1 MQRISYTVLLI
12 LITLAS
18 CSSGG
23 QYNEMRQRLDAL
35 NALNRA
41 DSVLTVKERDEAQAL
56 ADYFDSHGTPN
67 DQLLAHFL
75 LGRCYADMREAPMA
89 LHCYQEAITR
99 ADTTA
104 KDCDFAQLSRVYGQ
118 SSAIFYQQG
127 LYRNAMEYDDM
138 SAKYGW
144 LGKDTLNALR
154 SYAMKAASYDQLQM
168 KDSAIL
174 IYEDAIRQMKAF
186 KYNKVAAGF
195 SGTLAKKLIDK
206 GETAQ
211 ALPYLQYYE
220 QNSGYFDSEG
230 NIAKGREVYY
240 YAKGLYHLKNHMYD
254 SAEYYFRKELHTG
267 KDFNNQNYGSH
278 GLAMLFKQKHFL
290 DSASYYSEYSYA
302 MNDSFYLQRA
312 THEVEHAK
320 AMYDYSRHQ
329 RQALIDRDRANS
341 ERQRFLIACI
351 IAAMILS
358 VLVYIYYK
366 YRKQKML
373 RRQEEEKYSQGR
385 TKYRQILAE
394 VEQLHHRETEL
405 TEIIKNHEF
414 TINSQKLAL
423 ADISGLK
430 TELENLRKIKKHLS
444 VTVKKQ
450 EEEAAD
456 LQSQLAKYKL
466 RIDASAAESEKE
478 ISEKLY
484 GYSIYKTLVDKDKY
498 PDLLSDEDWEKIDA
512 MIREVFPEFSLF
524 LAAKKPLFDD
534 VVDYRVCCLARLNLQ
549 PMACSYC
556 LGISGSNYSK
566 RRSKLIEK
574 LFGVTGNGKDF
585 DRLIRKV

>member
-1 MQRISYTVLLI
+1 
-12 LITLAS
+12 
-18 CSSGG
+18 
-23 QYNEMRQRLDAL
+23 MRQRLDAL

-41 DSVLTVKERDEAQAL
+41 DSVLTATERDEAQAL
-56 ADYFDSHGTPN
+56 AGYFDSHGTPN
-67 DQLLAHFL
+67 DQMLAHYL
-75 LGRCYADMREAPMA
+75 LGRCYADMRESPMA

-99 ADTTA
+99 ADTLSP
-104 KDCDFAQLSRVYGQ
+104 DCDFAQLSRVYGQ
-118 SSAIFYQQG
+118 SATIFYQQG
-127 LYRNAMEYDDM
+127 LYRNQIEYQDL

-154 SYAMKAASYDQLQM
+154 SYAMKAAAYDQLQM

-174 IYEDAIRQMKAF
+174 IYTDAIRQMKAY

-195 SGTLAKKLIDK
+195 AGLLAKKLIDK
-206 GETAQ
+206 GESSR
-211 ALPYLQYYE
+211 ALPYLQDYE
-220 QNSGYFDSEG
+220 QNSGFFDSEG
-230 NIAKGREVYY
+230 NIVKGREVYY
-240 YAKGLYHLKNHMYD
+240 YAKGLYFLKNHLLD
-254 SAEYYFRKELHTG
+254 SAEYCFRKELYTG
-267 KDFNNQNYGSH
+267 KDFNNQSAGAYGLS
-278 GLAMLFKQKHFL
+278 LLYQRYNNP
-290 DSASYYSEYSYA
+290 DSAVKYALYYSE
-302 MNDSFYLQRA
+302 MNDSVYAQSA
-312 THEVEHAK
+312 THEVEQAK

-341 ERQRFLIACI
+341 ERQRFVVACI
-351 IAAMILS
+351 IAVIILS
-358 VLVYIYYK
+358 VLAYIYYK

-373 RRQEEEKYSQGR
+373 RRQEEEKYSQGK

-405 TEIIKNHEF
+405 SEIIKNHEF

-430 TELENLRKIKKHLS
+430 TELENLRKIEKHLS

-512 MIREVFPEFSLF
+512 MIREAFPEFSLF
-524 LAAKKPLFDD
+524 LAAKRPLFDD
-534 VVDYRVCCLARLNLQ
+534 VVDYRVCCLAHLNLQ

-574 LFGVTGNGKDF
+574 LFGVPGNGKEF
-585 DRLIRKV
+585 DRLIRGI

>member
-1 MQRISYTVLLI
+1 MRQIYVLLI
-12 LITLAS
+12 VLIALAG
-18 CSSGG
+18 CGG
-23 QYNEMRQRLDAL
+23 GRYGEMRQRLEAL

-41 DSVLTVKERDEAQAL
+41 DSVLTATERDEAQTL
-56 ADYFDSHGTPN
+56 TDYFDSHGTPN
-67 DQLLAHFL
+67 DQLLAHYL
-75 LGRCYADMREAPMA
+75 LGRCYADMHEAPMA

-99 ADTTA
+99 ADTLSP
-104 KDCDFAQLSRVYGQ
+104 DCDFGQLSRVYGQ
-118 SSAIFYQQG
+118 SATIFYQQG
-127 LYRNAMEYDDM
+127 LYRNQIEYQDL

-154 SYAMKAASYDQLQM
+154 SYAMKAAAYDQLQM
-168 KDSAIL
+168 KDSSIF
-174 IYEDAIRQMKAF
+174 IYEVAIRQMKTY

-206 GETAQ
+206 GETSR
-211 ALPYLQYYE
+211 ALPYLQDYE
-220 QNSGYFDSEG
+220 QYSGYFDSEG
-230 NIAKGREVYY
+230 NITQGREVYY
-240 YAKGLYHLKNHMYD
+240 HWKGLYYFKVNQLD
-254 SAEYYFRKELHTG
+254 SAEYFFRKELRTG
-267 KDFNNQNYGSH
+267 KDFNNQNCGSH
-278 GLAMLFKQKHFL
+278 GLAMVYIQKCKL
-290 DSASYYSEYSYA
+290 DSAINYSEYSYA

-312 THEVEHAK
+312 THEVEQAK

-358 VLVYIYYK
+358 VLAYIYYK

-405 TEIIKNHEF
+405 SDIIKNHEF

-430 TELENLRKIKKHLS
+430 TELENLRKIEKHLS

-484 GYSIYKTLVDKDKY
+484 VYSIYKTLVDKDKY

-512 MIREVFPEFSLF
+512 MIREAFPEFSLF

-534 VVDYRVCCLARLNLQ
+534 VVDYRVCCLAHLNLQ

-574 LFGVTGNGKDF
+574 LFGVPGNGKDF
-585 DRLIRKV
+585 DRLIRGI

>member
-18 CSSGG
+18 CSGGG
-23 QYNEMRQRLDAL
+23 QYSEMRQRLDAL

-67 DQLLAHFL
+67 DQMLAHYL

-89 LHCYQEAITR
+89 LHCYQEAISR
-99 ADTTA
+99 ADTLSP
-104 KDCDFAQLSRVYGQ
+104 DCDFAQLSRVYGQ
-118 SSAIFYQQG
+118 SATIFYQQG
-127 LYRNAMEYDDM
+127 LYCNSLDYYDSSVD
-138 SAKYGW
+138 YGYQ
-144 LGKDTLNALR
+144 GKDTLNALR
-154 SYAMKAASYDQLQM
+154 SYAMKAAAYDQLQM

-174 IYEDAIRQMKAF
+174 IYEDAIKQLKAYN
-186 KYNKVAAGF
+186 YNKVAAGF
-195 SGTLAKKLIDK
+195 AGLLAFELLKK
-206 GETAQ
+206 GEINNVRT
-211 ALPYLQYYE
+211 LIEEYE
-220 QNSGYFDSEG
+220 RHSGYFSSIGEIE
-230 NIAKGREVYY
+230 NGREIFYY
-240 YAKGLYHLKNHMYD
+240 WKGLYYLKKNQLD
-254 SAEYYFRKELHTG
+254 SADYYFRKELRTG
-267 KDFNNQNYGSH
+267 KDFNNQNAASY
-278 GLAMLFKQKHFL
+278 GLAQLFRLKHQS
-290 DSASYYSEYSYA
+290 DSADKYSAYSYA

-312 THEVEHAK
+312 THEVEQAK

-329 RQALIDRDRANS
+329 HQALIDRDRANS
-341 ERQRFLIACI
+341 ERQRFVVACI

-358 VLVYIYYK
+358 VLAYIYYK

-373 RRQEEEKYSQGR
+373 RRQEEEKYSQGK
-385 TKYRQILAE
+385 TKFRQILAE

-512 MIREVFPEFSLF
+512 MIREAFPEFSLF

-534 VVDYRVCCLARLNLQ
+534 VVDYRVCCLAHLNLQ

-574 LFGVTGNGKDF
+574 LFGVPGNGKDF
-585 DRLIRKV
+585 DRLIRGI

>member
-18 CSSGG
+18 CSGGG

-41 DSVLTVKERDEAQAL
+41 DSVLTATERDEAQAL
-56 ADYFDSHGTPN
+56 TDYFDSHGTPN
-67 DQLLAHFL
+67 DQMLAHYL

-99 ADTTA
+99 ADTLSS
-104 KDCDFAQLSRVYGQ
+104 DCDFAQLSRVYGQ
-118 SSAIFYQQG
+118 SATIFYQQG
-127 LYRNAMEYDDM
+127 LYRNQIEYQDL

-154 SYAMKAASYDQLQM
+154 SYAMKAAAYDQLQM

-174 IYEDAIRQMKAF
+174 VYDNVVKQLNTNNFKREGAVISGLLAF
-186 KYNKVAAGF
+186 E
-195 SGTLAKKLIDK
+195 LQEK
-206 GETAQ
+206 GELERVWT
-211 ALPYLQYYE
+211 LLNEYE
-220 QNSGYFDSEG
+220 RHSGYFSSIGEIE
-230 NIAKGREVYY
+230 NGREIFYY
-240 YAKGLYHLKNHMYD
+240 WKGLYYLKKNQLD
-254 SAEYYFRKELHTG
+254 SADYYFRKELRTG
-267 KDFNNQNYGSH
+267 KDFNNQNAASY
-278 GLAMLFKQKHFL
+278 GLAQLFRIKHQA
-290 DSASYYSEYSYA
+290 DSADKYSAYSYA
-302 MNDSFYLQRA
+302 MNDSVYAQRS
-312 THEVEHAK
+312 TLEVEHAK

-329 RQALIDRDRANS
+329 HQALIDRDRANS
-341 ERQRFLIACI
+341 ERQRFVVACI
-351 IAAMILS
+351 IAVIILS
-358 VLVYIYYK
+358 VLAYIYYK

-373 RRQEEEKYSQGR
+373 RRQEEEKYSQGK

-405 TEIIKNHEF
+405 SEIIKNHEF

-430 TELENLRKIKKHLS
+430 TELENLRKIEKHLS

-512 MIREVFPEFSLF
+512 MIREAFPEFSLF

-534 VVDYRVCCLARLNLQ
+534 VVDYRVCCLAHLNLQ

-574 LFGVTGNGKDF
+574 LFGVPGNGKDF
-585 DRLIRKV
+585 DRLIRGI